1 MIFEPLPIPG
11 AFAVRMEPVL
21 DDRGHF
27 VRVFCEEEF
36 RSHGLDPRVVQSSL
50 SYNSCAGTLRGLHY
64 QAAPFGENKLIR
76 CTKGSVW
83 DVIADLRPESPA
95 YCRWWGLTLRCD
107 GDLMVYVPR
116 GVAHGFVTLHDAS
129 ELHYQMSSR
138 FEPSSAR
145 GVRWDDPALG
155 IEWPHTP
162 VVLSERDRTFPDLVR

>member
-1 MIFEPLPIPG
+1 
-11 AFAVRMEPVL
+11 
-21 DDRGHF
+21 
-27 VRVFCEEEF
+27 
-36 RSHGLDPRVVQSSL
+36 
-50 SYNSCAGTLRGLHY
+50 
-64 QAAPFGENKLIR
+64 
-76 CTKGSVW
+76 
-83 DVIADLRPESPA
+83 
-95 YCRWWGLTLRCD
+95 
-107 GDLMVYVPR
+107 MVYVPR